1 MDEQVHQPQPEAP
14 KVEAKPAGA
23 PVAGGKNRTL
33 MACLAYVLFL
43 IPLITGDA
51 KHDEFVKY
59 HTKQGFAL
67 FIVCVA
73 IYVVSRLPVVGWMP
87 FVSLLN
93 LCTFVLFIIGI
104 VNAASDKKQ
113 PLPVIAPIAN
123 WLKI

>member
-1 MDEQVHQPQPEAP
+1 MDEQVHKQPEEP
-14 KVEAKPAGA
+14 KTEAKPAGTPA
-23 PVAGGKNRTL
+23 VGKNRTL
-33 MACLAYVLFL
+33 MACLAYVLFF
-43 IPLITGDA
+43 IPMITGDS

-73 IYVVSRLPVVGWMP
+73 IYIVSRLPLIGWMP
-87 FVSLLN
+87 FISLLN
-93 LCTFVLFIIGI
+93 LCTFVLFIIGL

-113 PLPVIAPIAN
+113 PLPVIGPIGN